1 LARRLS
7 DVFEDNLV
15 PFPRGQFEKRQ
26 NEREAAFDEEPVRI
40 ERGVRTCN
48 HDRSTV
54 NEQARTLTCRDCGV
68 ALDPIY
74 VLSRLALNREHLIS
88 RGRRLRDEVD
98 HLQERADDLKR
109 QEKNTKARLRNAQH
123 PALKDARQ
131 ALSEAQKVLLEAE
144 RKLAFDPPLQERV
157 RTTWGKCSRAYDALR
172 PSRVA

>member
-74 VLSRLALNREHLIS
+74 VLSRLAL
-88 RGRRLRDEVD
+88 
-98 HLQERADDLKR
+98 KR